1 MFYLGYKLLINKQ
14 KNVPSHEIENELRGF
29 LPNLSIETDLSGS
42 DVVFQTNQQPNKQFV
57 QALRQLETMKRN
69 NRIKNYGVQNST
81 MEDVFLTIT
90 KNANIYNGKESNVI
104 DRTKI
109 GQYRNKSIEISS
121 FLKHNTFLFRLSP
134 SFLDERCQDIFN
146 DRELNHGFRHYLT
159 QLYGLLIKTCIVR
172 YRRWML
178 IIIMLI
184 LPILYNVLTTI
195 LAQNRM
201 GSGIYK
207 MQVTHLNPQKILYNA
222 DTSMQTYF
230 ASAIGPNSKDLIREQ
245 RSDSIRDM
253 NQYIRRWFLTRNK
266 ELLILLFFLSLEQR
280 IDRPY
285 TYTEIYFAFELS
297 APHSDQYIIK
307 TATSSLISGYEAIA
321 VASNVMFKHAV
332 NDPSASIQ
340 TTLIFRQSK
349 STFSP
354 DIGQVMGILS
364 IASCFIKILP
374 VSLLLDL

>member
-1 MFYLGYKLLINKQ
+1 MS
-14 KNVPSHEIENELRGF
+14 SHEIEKELRGF
-29 LPNLSIETDLSGS
+29 LPNLSIETDLPGS

-57 QALRQLETMKRN
+57 QALRQLETMKAN
-69 NRIKNYGVQNST
+69 NRIRNYGVQNST

-90 KNANIYNGKESNVI
+90 KNANIYNGNESNVI
-104 DRTKI
+104 DKMKI
-109 GQYRNKSIEISS
+109 GQYRNKSMKISS
-121 FLKHNTFLFRLSP
+121 FFEHNSFLSLLSL
-134 SFLDERCQDIFN
+134 LDERCQDIFN

-178 IIIMLI
+178 IIIMLL
-184 LPILYNVLTTI
+184 LPILYNVLTTM
-195 LAQNRM
+195 LAKNRM

-207 MQVTHLNPQKILYNA
+207 MQVTHLNPQKIVYNA
-222 DTSMQTYF
+222 DISMQTYF
-230 ASAIGPNSKDLIREQ
+230 TSAIEANSKDLVLEQ
-245 RSDSIRDM
+245 RSDSISDM
-253 NQYIRRWFLTRNK
+253 NQYIRRWFSTRDK
-266 ELLILLFFLSLEQR
+266 ELLILLFFLPLEKR

-297 APHSDQYIIK
+297 APQSDQYIIK

-332 NDPSASIQ
+332 DDPSASIQ

-354 DIGQVMGILS
+354 DMGQVMGILS